1 MLVQG
6 QYSRVI
12 IDIGHFTSAA
22 GQNIQVGNYSG
33 LPLTDSGSVLS
44 FI

>member
-1 MLVQG
+1 MPVQG

-22 GQNIQVGNYSG
+22 GQSIQVGNYSG
-33 LPLTDSGSVLS
+33 LPLADGGLVLS